1 MKKNVFGRKLKRDKN
16 ERTAL
21 FKSLMSS
28 LVLGE
33 RIQTTEAKAKAIRPQ
48 IEKLV
53 TKAKKNEKGA
63 LKVIEKNLSKKAFD
77 RMIKD
82 IAPRFTQKQGGYVR
96 LVKLGKRFGDD
107 APMAMI
113 EWTEESKAVA
123 TLPKE
128 TTKSKKLEKK
138 EVKKTVK
145 KTAVKK
151 VTKPKKTV
159 KKSK

>member
-21 FKSLMSS
+21 FKSLISS
-28 LVLGE
+28 LVLSE
-33 RIQTTEAKAKAIRPQ
+33 RIQTTEAKAKAIRPD

-63 LKVIEKNLSKKAFD
+63 LKEIEKNLSKKAFD
-77 RMIKD
+77 KMVKD
-82 IAPRFTQKQGGYVR
+82 IAPRFVSRQGGYIR
-96 LVKLGKRFGDD
+96 LIKLGRRFGDD

-123 TLPKE
+123 VLPTKKVKKE
-128 TTKSKKLEKK
+128 TKPKEKK
-138 EVKKTVK
+138 EVKKV
-145 KTAVKK
+145 AAKK
-151 VTKPKKTV
+151 VTKPKKEV
-159 KKSK
+159 KKTK